1 MLISAKEIINKSLEL
16 FRRDIR
22 IWISYL
28 VVSVVSALLGLI
40 FAFNPT
46 VLLFFATLGI
56 SSFVVLMVCMLFL
69 LGLTVFNIW
78 FNIALVRTIH
88 KRLFNQPALTMKQEF
103 SEVKHL
109 LPRTI
114 GISLVVALIVFLPL
128 GLSIIGATFT
138 GFEDLILGN
147 FKGVTL
153 LYLFFGLLGIYGIFH
168 LIYFSVK
175 YIFSYYLVT
184 LEEKQIRE
192 SLHQGQAL
200 VKERM
205 GEIFWRLF
213 APLVLFLLM
222 YVFAN
227 YIFTA
232 LSEYVGGMVISIF
245 ANFLSLMVS
254 AFVALLSVIALVI
267 LFEDA
272 KTKAVGTSVKKG

>member
-46 VLLFFATLGI
+46 VLLFFSTLGI

-69 LGLTVFNIW
+69 LGITVFNIW

-103 SEVKHL
+103 AEVKHL

-114 GISLVVALIVFLPL
+114 GISFVVALIVFLPL
-128 GLSIIGATFT
+128 GISIVGATFT
-138 GFEDLILGN
+138 GFEDILLGN

-168 LIYFSVK
+168 LIYFSLK
-175 YIFSYYLVT
+175 YVFSYYLVT

-232 LSEYVGGMVISIF
+232 LSDYIGGMVISIF
-245 ANFLSLMVS
+245 ANFLSLIVS